1 MLDFLS
7 KNIDTVLLLALMG
20 FKLLEFVAP
29 KTATT
34 ADDKIVSG
42 VNWALQHANSIFNI
56 VEDLS
61 AAGIIKTSKTEAFRD
76 KLNEQYHKVNGKPLP
91 QQAVAVAETIAAGLA
106 AEDHNLKRL
115 AASVNPQS
123 APAPLA

>member
-1 MLDFLS
+1 MLEFLS
-7 KNIDTVLLLALMG
+7 KNLDTVLLLALMG

-42 VNWALQHANSIFNI
+42 INWALAHANSIFNI

-61 AAGIIKTSKTEAFRD
+61 AVGLIKTGKTEAFREELQ
-76 KLNEQYHKVNGKPLP
+76 KQYQKVYGKPLP
-91 QQAVAVAETIAAGLA
+91 QQAISAAENIAAGLA
-106 AEDHNLKRL
+106 AEDHNVKRL
-115 AASVNPQS
+115 AAQINPQS

>member
-1 MLDFLS
+1 MLEFLS

-20 FKLLEFVAP
+20 FKLLEVVAP

-42 VNWALQHANSIFNI
+42 INWALQHANSIFNI

-61 AAGIIKTSKTEAFRD
+61 AVGLIKVGKTEAFREELQ
-76 KLNEQYHKVNGKPLP
+76 KQYQKVYGKPLP
-91 QQAVAVAETIAAGLA
+91 QQAISAAENIAAGLA
-106 AEDHNLKRL
+106 AEDHNVKRL
-115 AASVNPQS
+115 AAQINPQS